1 MEARDGQRASASAII
16 AAMLIRYLG
25 LPILIAVVGVVY
37 WLTSHEPAGSALLLI
52 FAAAMAVFLWVLL
65 PTADN
70 VGPTAPT
77 DPDFE
82 VRRR

>member
-1 MEARDGQRASASAII
+1 MV
-16 AAMLIRYLG
+16 IRILG
-25 LPILIAVVGVVY
+25 LPIVIAAVGAIY
-37 WLTSHEPAGSALLLI
+37 WWASNGEPAGSALLLI

-70 VGPTAPT
+70 VGPTAPV

-82 VRRR
+82 TKRH

>member
-1 MEARDGQRASASAII
+1 
-16 AAMLIRYLG
+16 MLIRYLG
-25 LPILIAVVGVVY
+25 MPILIAVVGVVY
-37 WLTSHEPAGSALLLI
+37 WWTSQEPAGSAMLLI

-70 VGPTAPT
+70 VGPTAPV

-82 VRRR
+82 VKRR